1 MVVSVMKCVPVPSEP
16 TLVSSGSPKR
26 RENASWLSLSTCCA
40 RNTSTECSSKAAR
53 TSL

>member
-16 TLVSSGSPKR
+16 TLVTSGGPKR
-26 RENASWLSLSTCCA
+26 REKASWRSSVTSWP

-53 TSL
+53 T